1 MSRRL
6 KDNVSSAY
14 FTAANRL
21 NSAHSRRRI
30 VAYVESYDDVF
41 FWRNVLTGFEDDTR
55 YFEVMLPTRINLTK
69 GKKSVLMNMLTGKT
83 GQDMIACVDADYD
96 YLLQGATAVSKEII
110 SDPYVLHTYVYAIE
124 NYQCYGP
131 SLHDVCVAV
140 ALNDH
145 SLFDFDGF
153 LRAYSQIIYPLFV
166 WNIWY
171 YRRGWHGRY
180 TISDFN
186 RTIETGAVN
195 IRQPELALANVAH
208 KVDRAVRAFNRKNQ
222 NQLQSYEDLK
232 KELAGLGLRP
242 DNTYLFIQGHH
253 LFDNVVVPILKKVC
267 DNLIRE
273 RQSEIHRKAVHHT
286 QMSNELASYNHSI
299 EEITPML
306 RRNLGYTHS
315 EPYKRLLADVE
326 RLLSYASKTQEKT
339 APSR

>member
-6 KDNVSSAY
+6 RDNVSSAY
-14 FTAANRL
+14 FSAANRL

-41 FWRNVLTGFEDDTR
+41 FWRNVLSGFEDDTR
-55 YFEVMLPTRINLTK
+55 YFEVMLPTRLNLTK

-96 YLLQGATAVSKEII
+96 YMLQGVTKVSREII

-145 SLFDFDGF
+145 ALFDFDGF
-153 LRAYSQIIYPLFV
+153 LCAYSQIIYPLFV

-171 YRRGWHGRY
+171 YRRGWHSRF

-186 RTIETGAVN
+186 RIIETGAVN
-195 IRQPELALANVAH
+195 IRHPELALDNVAH
-208 KVDRAVRAFNRKNQ
+208 KVDRAVKALNSKNHD
-222 NQLQSYEDLK
+222 QLQSYEDLK
-232 KELAGLGLRP
+232 KELEALGLHP

-267 DNLIRE
+267 DTLIRE
-273 RQSEIHRKAVHHT
+273 RQNEIHRKAVHHT

-306 RRNLGYTHS
+306 RRNLGYTRS

-326 RLLSYASKTQEKT
+326 RLLSSASKTQE
-339 APSR
+339 